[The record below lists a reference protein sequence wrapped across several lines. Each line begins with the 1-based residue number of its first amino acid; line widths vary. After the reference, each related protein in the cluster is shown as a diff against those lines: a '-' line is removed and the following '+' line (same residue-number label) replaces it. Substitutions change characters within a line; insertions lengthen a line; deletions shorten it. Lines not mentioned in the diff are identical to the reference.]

1 MSHSGLLDG
10 DSAPHTLGWHILTD
24 MQIWLPLHSRSM
36 IKHDGRA
43 IQLYHGKGYDM
54 ARPKKEKELKRNH
67 PVMLRFNDTEYEI
80 IIENAKS
87 AGLPLAEFLR
97 RQIMDKRVTVKY
109 EIVADVPELK
119 KLIAEFGKIGSNL
132 NQIARH
138 FNQGGIHSQEMRQ
151 AINKCIAEIYEMKY
165 EVVKMAGDFHGDT
178 ETHSK

>member
-1 MSHSGLLDG
+1 
-10 DSAPHTLGWHILTD
+10 
-24 MQIWLPLHSRSM
+24 
-36 IKHDGRA
+36 
-43 IQLYHGKGYDM
+43 M
-54 ARPKKEKELKRNH
+54 ARPKKEKELKRSH

-80 IIENAKS
+80 IMENAKG

-97 RQIMDKRVTVKY
+97 RQVMEKRVTVKY

-151 AINKCIAEIYEMKY
+151 TINKCIAGIYEMKY
-165 EVVKMAGDFHGDT
+165 EVIKMAGDFHGNT

>member
-1 MSHSGLLDG
+1 ME

-24 MQIWLPLHSRSM
+24 MQNWLPLHSRSV

-43 IQLYHGKGYDM
+43 IQLYHGKGYNM

-80 IIENAKS
+80 ITENANG

-109 EIVADVPELK
+109 EIVAEVPELK

-165 EVVKMAGDFHGDT
+165 EVIKMAGDFHGDT

>member
-1 MSHSGLLDG
+1 
-10 DSAPHTLGWHILTD
+10 
-24 MQIWLPLHSRSM
+24 
-36 IKHDGRA
+36 
-43 IQLYHGKGYDM
+43 
-54 ARPKKEKELKRNH
+54 
-67 PVMLRFNDTEYEI
+67 MLRFTDTEYEI
-80 IIENAKS
+80 ITENAKG

-97 RQIMDKRVTVKY
+97 KQITGKRVTVKY

-151 AINKCIAEIYEMKY
+151 AINQCIAEIYEMKY